1 MKLKPEEI
9 GFKLA
14 AALLMHN
21 REIAVSDLRAMP
33 FFTAPEHVKYAVEY
47 LMKAFD
53 ARMYSKLV
61 SRHPML
67 EWDEIITLK

>member
-33 FFTAPEHVKYAVEY
+33 FFYPSP
-47 LMKAFD
+47 LFPNL
-53 ARMYSKLV
+53 ARKQYEL
-61 SRHPML
+61 
-67 EWDEIITLK
+67 